1 MDLVPEAT
9 HLPTHHDDGD
19 DDDDDGDDD
28 DDDSAVQCLH
38 FFEISR
44 SKPERQVDCHC
55 KNQGQERQGVS

>member
-28 DDDSAVQCLH
+28 DDDVSKAVPA
-38 FFEISR
+38 FF
-44 SKPERQVDCHC
+44 
-55 KNQGQERQGVS
+55 